1 MNYIEYNRDPFAQ
14 TTSDAPVEAPR
25 NQLRSFLDFL
35 VSRRAIIL
43 GAAVIVLALGA
54 VMYFRQVP
62 LYTAEAVVIIDR
74 KGNNL
79 VNLDSTTNQSV
90 SREPASVE
98 DQIEIV
104 TSRELA
110 RSVIDKQN
118 LWNDPDFQ
126 PATSAGSSAWYDV
139 FSWFGASGSDAE
151 AAPETLTPEAQA
163 QLREFIITSFIS
175 GIGASP
181 RGFSN
186 AITISYTD
194 TDPVRAT
201 RLANAVAETFA
212 IDQLT
217 AKYDATKR
225 ATSWLTEQVGVLAT
239 QLENAEDAVE
249 RYKAQTGLSGE
260 DGASSIDKQI
270 ADLNAQL
277 TTARAKRAEAQ
288 ARFDQTSRGGGSVPA
303 VINSP
308 LISSLRSQEAELS
321 VKLAELLNKY
331 QDRHPKVMQAR
342 SELSDIRSKI
352 SEETSRIVGS
362 MRAELAAAVATEN
375 AIQARLDELES
386 TANDKRQ
393 GVVGL
398 RALQR
403 EADSI
408 RNLYEAM
415 LARLKSTQGTDE
427 IQSPDAR
434 ILSEAQIPVR
444 PSSPRSATLVF
455 GALIPVAL
463 FFGVAVAFIVD
474 RLDNGFR
481 TLEQVE
487 QNLGLAA
494 IASVP
499 DAGRKGRSSDPASLV
514 VDKPLSAYTEA
525 IRSMQTALA
534 ISNVDKPPKV
544 VLVTSALPS
553 EGKTTLAISLARLK
567 SRGEAKVALLDLD
580 LRHPNVMR
588 VSKAE
593 AGAGGVIEYLAGRTS
608 LSEAMAIDPKSSM
621 HILGV
626 NQPAISPPDVLASN
640 AIGQLIEQLRAN
652 YDFVVIDSA
661 PALLI
666 NDTKLILKHVD
677 SVVFTVRWEKTAR
690 DAVAAAIRQ
699 LRDAGAVIAGVVLN
713 RTDARRSTIYS
724 YGTSA
729 YSKYTQYYQ
738 S

>member
-1 MNYIEYNRDPFAQ
+1 
-14 TTSDAPVEAPR
+14 
-25 NQLRSFLDFL
+25 
-35 VSRRAIIL
+35 
-43 GAAVIVLALGA
+43 
-54 VMYFRQVP
+54 
-62 LYTAEAVVIIDR
+62 
-74 KGNNL
+74 
-79 VNLDSTTNQSV
+79 
-90 SREPASVE
+90 
-98 DQIEIV
+98 
-104 TSRELA
+104 
-110 RSVIDKQN
+110 
-118 LWNDPDFQ
+118 
-126 PATSAGSSAWYDV
+126 
-139 FSWFGASGSDAE
+139 
-151 AAPETLTPEAQA
+151 
-163 QLREFIITSFIS
+163 
-175 GIGASP
+175 
-181 RGFSN
+181 
-186 AITISYTD
+186 
-194 TDPVRAT
+194 
-201 RLANAVAETFA
+201 
-212 IDQLT
+212 
-217 AKYDATKR
+217 
-225 ATSWLTEQVGVLAT
+225 
-239 QLENAEDAVE
+239 
-249 RYKAQTGLSGE
+249 
-260 DGASSIDKQI
+260 
-270 ADLNAQL
+270 
-277 TTARAKRAEAQ
+277 
-288 ARFDQTSRGGGSVPA
+288 
-303 VINSP
+303 
-308 LISSLRSQEAELS
+308 
-321 VKLAELLNKY
+321 
-331 QDRHPKVMQAR
+331 
-342 SELSDIRSKI
+342 
-352 SEETSRIVGS
+352 
-362 MRAELAAAVATEN
+362 
-375 AIQARLDELES
+375 
-386 TANDKRQ
+386 
-393 GVVGL
+393 
-398 RALQR
+398 
-403 EADSI
+403 
-408 RNLYEAM
+408 M

-499 DAGRKGRSSDPASLV
+499 DAGRKGRASDPASLV

-553 EGKTTLAISLARLK
+553 EGKTKLAISLARLK